1 MPVFPPTRHSVIE
14 RLRTPG
20 DAERSEAFGD
30 LVAGYWKPVYKYLR
44 VRWRL
49 GREEAEDATQ
59 ALFAEAFENAW
70 FDRFDPHKA
79 RFRTFVR
86 LCADRLVMNSQQAAS
101 RIRRGGGQEVLSID
115 FAGAEE
121 ELLAQTRG
129 APEAEDFFKR
139 EFVRALFD
147 RAVRALRKDCLT
159 RGREVHWQLFERY
172 DLRADGRPSYA
183 ELAAEFELTP
193 GQVTGY
199 LAQARR
205 AFRIHTIAELKTLC
219 GNTDEFRR
227 ESRDLLGLE
236 IE

>member
-14 RLRTPG
+14 RLRTHG
-20 DAERSEAFGD
+20 EAGRSEAFGD

-70 FDRFDPHKA
+70 FDRFDPDKA

-86 LCADRLVMNSQQAAS
+86 LCVDRLVMNSQQAAS
-101 RIRRGGGQEVLSID
+101 RIRRGGGQQVLSID

-121 ELLAQTRG
+121 ELLAQTH
-129 APEAEDFFKR
+129 ALPEAEDFFKR

-172 DLRADGRPSYA
+172 DLRADERPSYA

-205 AFRIHTIAELKTLC
+205 AFRMHTIAELKALC
-219 GNTDEFRR
+219 GNADEFRR

>member
-14 RLRTPG
+14 RLRTDR
-20 DAERSEAFGD
+20 DAGRSEAFGD

-44 VRWRL
+44 IRWRL
-49 GREEAEDATQ
+49 AREAAEDATQ

-70 FDRFDPHKA
+70 FDRFDPRKA

-86 LCADRLVMNSQQAAS
+86 LCVDRLVMNSQQAAS
-101 RIRRGGGQEVLSID
+101 RLRRGGGLQVLSID

-121 ELLAQTRG
+121 ELLAQTHRV
-129 APEAEDFFKR
+129 PEAEDFFKR

-147 RAVRALRKDCLT
+147 RAVRALRQECVT
-159 RGREVHWQLFERY
+159 RGREIHWQLFERY
-172 DLRADGRPSYA
+172 DLRDDERPSYA

-205 AFRIHTIAELKTLC
+205 AFRMHTIAELKMLC
-219 GNTDEFRR
+219 GSAEEFRR